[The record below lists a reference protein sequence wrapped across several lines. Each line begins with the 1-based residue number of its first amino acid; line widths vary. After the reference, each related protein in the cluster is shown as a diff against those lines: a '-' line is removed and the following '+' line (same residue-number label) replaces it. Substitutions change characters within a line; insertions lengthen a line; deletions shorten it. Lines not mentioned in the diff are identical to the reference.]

1 MVISPSILA
10 QVRGDQ
16 HCIHTLWLIEGTDQD
31 MFWWLKE
38 QTAAAP
44 SSAGASSPSWWADMF
59 YLRSSSL
66 SFSLV
71 WSPFSRSICPTMAPP
86 STATF

>member
-16 HCIHTLWLIEGTDQD
+16 HCNHTL
-31 MFWWLKE
+31 WWLKE

-86 STATF
+86 STATS